1 MADGYVGKWSK
12 ESRKR
17 STKWDAPWSQADAT
31 HRRAT
36 KRFPLDLSLP
46 PKLLLYIGSPP
57 PPPCALSVEAEAS
70 AVIQPCQKSTWITL
84 EVEKAKYYQYV
95 SKRSKAAFKGFDWTL
110 TWGLSHPLSKSQLLA
125 QSKRKWETWRAAPK
139 NYIIFIF
146 QWVKKCLSHEKS
158 VRE

>member
-17 STKWDAPWSQADAT
+17 STKWDALWSQADAT
-31 HRRAT
+31 HRRTT
-36 KRFPLDLSLP
+36 KGFHWISLC
-46 PKLLLYIGSPP
+46 LQNCCSIQAAPP
-57 PPPCALSVEAEAS
+57 PPTCALSVEAEAS
-70 AVIQPCQKSTWITL
+70 AVIQSCQKSTWITL
-84 EVEKAKYYQYV
+84 EVEKAKYHQYV
-95 SKRSKAAFKGFDWTL
+95 SKRRKAAFKGFDWTR

-146 QWVKKCLSHEKS
+146 QWVKECLNHEKS